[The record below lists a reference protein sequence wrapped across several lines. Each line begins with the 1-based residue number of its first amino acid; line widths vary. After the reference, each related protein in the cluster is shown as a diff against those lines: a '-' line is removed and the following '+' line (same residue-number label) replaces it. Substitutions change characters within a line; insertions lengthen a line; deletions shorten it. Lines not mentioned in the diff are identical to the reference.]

1 MKTKAFLR
9 KLLRITLPSVFVFLL
24 LCEVA
29 LRVSGV
35 VYARYR
41 QPGSHPASPS
51 AKEGALNI
59 LCLGDSF
66 TFGLGTTAENSYP
79 KQLERLLQE
88 KNLSRVQ
95 VINGGRLGFTSS
107 LLLKNLQTD
116 LKRYR
121 PAVVIVLIGMN
132 NYWNLKDSSYF
143 LLHRDGLSF
152 GERLD
157 NLLGGSRV
165 YKMLKIGWLNFNSKT
180 KKSKDGIPIITAQ
193 ITDISAIDR
202 EVTEGQYDSALE
214 KLQEISLREKN
225 NCWAHLTLAY
235 IWSAKKNFGLA
246 KKELWLAI
254 HFADTWDE
262 DFLDQVLV
270 RMGQFDDAVIDRESE
285 LINLKTYLQGRLAGV
300 QRKEFCSIIDARI
313 NFLKRHAVFEQ
324 VLAYD
329 LKETIRLA
337 KKNHVAVVLQTYP
350 GWADNDIIRSACG
363 AQYTPLVDNELVFR
377 ERSQQRSTADLFV
390 PDGHCTAYGYG
401 IIAENVYRALVEHNF
416 IRSS

>member
-1 MKTKAFLR
+1 MRMKVFLR
-9 KLLRITLPSVFVFLL
+9 KLLRITLPSIVIFLL
-24 LCEVA
+24 LFEIA

-35 VYARYR
+35 VYARYH
-41 QPGSHPASPS
+41 QPESYSASPS
-51 AKEGALNI
+51 AKENGLNI
-59 LCLGDSF
+59 LCVGDSF
-66 TFGLGTTAENSYP
+66 TFGLGTSAENSYP
-79 KQLERLLQE
+79 AQLERLLRG
-88 KNLSRVQ
+88 KNLLGVR

-107 LLLKNLQTD
+107 LLLKNVQAD
-116 LKRYR
+116 INRYR
-121 PAVVIVLIGMN
+121 PAVIIVLIGMN

-143 LLHRDGLSF
+143 LLYRDGLSF

-157 NLLGGSRV
+157 SLVGGFRV
-165 YKMLKIGWLNFNSKT
+165 YKMLKIGWLNFKSKT
-180 KKSKDGIPIITAQ
+180 KKSKDNISAITAK

-202 EVTEGQYDSALE
+202 ELAEGHGDSALE

-225 NCWAHLTLAY
+225 NYWAHLTLAY
-235 IWSAKKNFGLA
+235 IWNSKKNFGLA

-254 HFADTWDE
+254 HFVDAWDE
-262 DFLDQVLV
+262 NFLDQVLV
-270 RMGQFDDAVIDRESE
+270 RVSQFDDAVINRENE
-285 LINLKTYLQGRLAGV
+285 LINLKAYLQDRLAET
-300 QRKEFCSIIDARI
+300 QRKKFCSIIDARI
-313 NFLKRHAVFEQ
+313 SFLKHHAVFEH

-350 GWADNDIIRSACG
+350 GWADNDIIRSACS
-363 AQYTPLVDNELVFR
+363 ARHTPLVDNESAFR
-377 ERSQQRSTADLFV
+377 ERSKYRTTTDLFV